1 MDDGGARERTD
12 VAMEAARKINNI
24 RRAPRATPGPAPP
37 GHRVDCTPACAC
49 PWLRV
54 VQYDGRDSST
64 RVFSLVDLEQNIF
77 AKGRAACYIECQSAC
92 ARFVVSSRARYV
104 VERTRHLAAPPS
116 AASRN
121 VLCDP
126 ILRARDAFH
135 PRSRAR
141 ARALALPSRSKFS
154 RMNFAPPRAFARV
167 VVALLALLLPTPA
180 RAENCGDPLSSCY
193 VGNARAEDQERDSR
207 QKFGQRSEYRP
218 TPIRGQRR
226 LDRFEPVDVI
236 RRVLPPH
243 AGPRTTPFARVL
255 LTLVPVRPRSRACSS
270 RRSPYDPVRARGER
284 RSLNAAPRGRT
295 LPARVSL
302 RPSLGRSVRPRCL
315 ATPLTR
321 PRTPPRRV
329 FIARDDPQTQSGRE
343 ASERDPAR
351 AILEVVRVSR

>member
-1 MDDGGARERTD
+1 MR
-12 VAMEAARKINNI
+12 
-24 RRAPRATPGPAPP
+24 
-37 GHRVDCTPACAC
+37 
-49 PWLRV
+49 
-54 VQYDGRDSST
+54 ST
-64 RVFSLVDLEQNIF
+64 
-77 AKGRAACYIECQSAC
+77 
-92 ARFVVSSRARYV
+92 
-104 VERTRHLAAPPS
+104 
-116 AASRN
+116 
-121 VLCDP
+121 
-126 ILRARDAFH
+126 
-135 PRSRAR
+135 R